1 MKGGGNFELK
11 IFPPPYPNNLI
22 IADFKEPKIQ
32 MNCGVFALFE
42 AKEFKLIFELTA
54 VEI

>member
-1 MKGGGNFELK
+1 LTFFVDLEQS
-11 IFPPPYPNNLI
+11 IYPNNLI